1 VYGRLFTLVTIDD
14 DSQIFAWGI
23 EIVSEDDLEAV
34 IYRKDPATSRTLFGL
49 HDSAQAAC
57 DRWSGIVPLEICWEN
72 EDDDLSVAGDH
83 LSVVRDF
90 ASEASDY
97 SSETSD
103 SATAAMPSS
112 ANGNRPR
119 PLVTV

>member
-1 VYGRLFTLVTIDD
+1 MYGRLFTLVTIDD

-23 EIVSEDDLEAV
+23 EIVSEDDREAV

-57 DRWSGIVPLEICWEN
+57 ERWSGIVPLEICWED
-72 EDDDLSVAGDH
+72 EDDLSSVAGDH
-83 LSVVRDF
+83 LSV
-90 ASEASDY
+90 ASDY
-97 SSETSD
+97 SSEASD
-103 SATAAMPSS
+103 SATSAMPSS